1 MTSHPAVRAPRAN
14 DKVTRGLRC
23 VLLAWAALG
32 SGVASADAFNRS
44 AGQAELEQLRQRLSS
59 LESKVQGIGTAGAGP
74 ALTLPPVPPGQAPGP
89 EQLQLPAPDADF
101 EPAYEIA
108 AEIDGAK
115 LVRKDGLLLL
125 LEPEEFARFVDRE
138 RQMARRV
145 AAAQAAEAAAPQ
157 TPPTLTGTK
166 VGAQTPGTA
175 PAAARRAPGA
185 GPVALPG
192 GAVPAAAPKPPAPV
206 AQSAAAPAK
215 AK

>member
-115 LVRKDGLLLL
+115 LVRKDGRLLLL
-125 LEPEEFARFVDRE
+125 APEEFARFLDRE
-138 RQMARRV
+138 RHLAKRI
-145 AAAQAAEAAAPQ
+145 AATQAAEAAAPQ
-157 TPPTLTGTK
+157 TPPTLSGSK
-166 VGAQTPGTA
+166 VGAQTPSPTPASVRSA
-175 PAAARRAPGA
+175 PST

-192 GAVPAAAPKPPAPV
+192 GAASAAAPK
-206 AQSAAAPAK
+206 SAASATKPTAPAK